1 MILYDNLTMVI
12 ILIFNGLANNHKLT
26 ILSFSP
32 SLKLYNSMIK
42 QKKAKRSTF
51 QTYGWD
57 NYFDWR
63 SCCCAL

>member
-1 MILYDNLTMVI
+1 MAIK
-12 ILIFNGLANNHKLT
+12 LIFNGLANIHKLT
-26 ILSFSP
+26 ILSFPFPP